1 VIVVRALNISAVV
14 ETVRFRRQLVRSI
27 LRYLAFF
34 LITLSISFAPVHDLV
49 AQANLIGTSANSGE
63 LVGYAI
69 TQNGTTV
76 TVESVGQ
83 IVPTGRIGHLFGRF
97 IGGREKDLVKVRKIR
112 GDTFAFMTTSKRGS
126 NIVRR
131 VRLSKKV
138 GALYYLL
145 TGFDINSDGSDD
157 VAIVDVSEHRYRWS
171 IIENPM
177 RSSARELQSFYLGFT
192 GDRVEWSLSPSRDVE
207 FAAIR
212 QTINTSRTRALLRNS
227 VTRDT
232 RIFRSRW
239 QQPSGLL
246 IPLRLKDGFRYDPG
260 IALYSPAKRAILMF
274 DSEGSFVSYELPKQ
288 RCGGFQAVTNVDSQG
303 AVSAIEVCGDGSYI
317 VAQRAEGATGDE
329 GDSIIASGALPE
341 AISNLRRGDITVM
354 RDQIGEVAVPIVA
367 PGSDGSAVL
376 EPVSPAPATGVAP
389 TPTSRPQAT
398 PTSTPEDT
406 ATETPSPTPTATPI
420 PTQDPNFTVYM
431 GVWQASG
438 SPRIARINFN
448 SHTNAASFG
457 SSISLTGFIQDSI
470 RGFADRPDGSFIT
483 SDVWNLAKS
492 AIINT
497 SGAVTVGP
505 NFTTGGSPANLSG
518 VHGLCV
524 LPDGSIIAGGY
535 TGSSGHPTYQF
546 SSSGTYLRHVY
557 NTTINAITDC
567 VGVSNTELFI
577 IDYDA
582 NGDSDGDI
590 VKLTLSGGVWTQ
602 VARWDQ
608 SASGIAAGSSIFSL
622 VLASDGH
629 LYAPAQNAYG
639 SRNRKMIRCMN
650 RDLSQCAP
658 YGSNIFAAGPLLQ
671 GAVQIPGTTSLLLA
685 DETQIYRYELTT
697 STVQPILSL
706 SGQGVYQVRH
716 LRIR

>member
-1 VIVVRALNISAVV
+1 LRRVLEILASLGQGRMLPITVRALVLVLISLS
-14 ETVRFRRQLVRSI
+14 FL
-27 LRYLAFF
+27 LA
-34 LITLSISFAPVHDLV
+34 APHELA
-49 AQANLIGTSANSGE
+49 AQANLIGTSVNSGE

-83 IVPTGRIGHLFGRF
+83 IVPTEKRGHLFGRF
-97 IGGREKDLVKVRKIR
+97 IDGSEKDLVKVRKIR
-112 GDTFAFMTTSKRGS
+112 GNTFAFMTTSKRGS
-126 NIVRR
+126 NVVRR
-131 VRLSKKV
+131 VRLSRKV
-138 GALYYLL
+138 GSLYYLL

-177 RSSARELQSFYLGFT
+177 RSSGHELQSFYLGFS
-192 GDRVEWSLSPSRDVE
+192 GDRIEWCLSPNKQVE

-212 QTINTSRTRALLRNS
+212 QTINTSRTRVLLKNS
-227 VTRDT
+227 VTHET
-232 RIFRSRW
+232 RILRSRW
-239 QQPSGLL
+239 QQPTGLL
-246 IPLRLKDGFRYDPG
+246 IPLRLKSSSRYDPSV
-260 IALYSPAKRAILMF
+260 ALYSPAKRAILMF
-274 DSEGSFVSYELPKQ
+274 DKEGGFVSYPLPKQ
-288 RCGGFQAVTNVDSQG
+288 RCSGYQAVTNLDSQG
-303 AVSAIEVCGDGSYI
+303 AVSAIEVCADGSYI
-317 VAQRAEGATGDE
+317 VSQKREGTTGEENDTVI
-329 GDSIIASGALPE
+329 SSGALPE
-341 AISNLRRGDITVM
+341 PVSKLRRADLTVM
-354 RDQIGEVAVPIVA
+354 RHQIGELAVPIVA

-376 EPVSPAPATGVAP
+376 EPVSPNPATGAAP
-389 TPTSRPQAT
+389 TPTSQPQVT
-398 PTSTPEDT
+398 PTTKPEDT
-406 ATETPSPTPTATPI
+406 ATETPSPSPTATPI
-420 PTQDPNFTVYM
+420 PTQNPNFAVYM

-448 SHTNAASFG
+448 SHTNAASFA
-457 SSISLTGFIQDSI
+457 SSISLTGFIQGSI

-567 VGVSNTELFI
+567 VGVSNTELFL

-602 VARWDQ
+602 AARWDQ

-629 LYAPAQNAYG
+629 LYAPAQNASG

-697 STVQPILSL
+697 GTVQSILSL

>member
-1 VIVVRALNISAVV
+1 LRRVLEILASLGQGRMLPITVRALVLVLISLS
-14 ETVRFRRQLVRSI
+14 FL
-27 LRYLAFF
+27 LA
-34 LITLSISFAPVHDLV
+34 APHELA
-49 AQANLIGTSANSGE
+49 AQANLIGTSVNSGE

-83 IVPTGRIGHLFGRF
+83 IVPTEKRGHLFGRF
-97 IGGREKDLVKVRKIR
+97 IDGSEKDLVKVRKIR
-112 GDTFAFMTTSKRGS
+112 GNTFAFMTTSKRGS
-126 NIVRR
+126 NVVRR
-131 VRLSKKV
+131 VRLSRKV
-138 GALYYLL
+138 GSLYYLL

-177 RSSARELQSFYLGFT
+177 RSSGHELQSFYLGFS
-192 GDRVEWSLSPSRDVE
+192 GDRIEWCLSPNKQVE

-212 QTINTSRTRALLRNS
+212 QTINTSRTRVLLKNS
-227 VTRDT
+227 VTHET
-232 RIFRSRW
+232 RILRSRW
-239 QQPSGLL
+239 QQPTGLL
-246 IPLRLKDGFRYDPG
+246 IPLRLKSSSRYDPRV
-260 IALYSPAKRAILMF
+260 ALYSPAKRAILMF
-274 DSEGSFVSYELPKQ
+274 DKEGGFVSYPLPKQ
-288 RCGGFQAVTNVDSQG
+288 RCSGYQAVTNLDSQG
-303 AVSAIEVCGDGSYI
+303 AVSAIEVCADGSYI
-317 VAQRAEGATGDE
+317 VSQKREGTTGEENDTVI
-329 GDSIIASGALPE
+329 SSGALPE
-341 AISNLRRGDITVM
+341 PVSKLRRADLTVM
-354 RDQIGEVAVPIVA
+354 RHQIGELAVPIVA

-376 EPVSPAPATGVAP
+376 EPVSPNPATGAAP
-389 TPTSRPQAT
+389 TPTSQPQVT
-398 PTSTPEDT
+398 PTTKPEDT
-406 ATETPSPTPTATPI
+406 ATETPSPSPTATPI
-420 PTQDPNFTVYM
+420 PTQNPNFAVYM

-448 SHTNAASFG
+448 SHTNAASFA
-457 SSISLTGFIQDSI
+457 SSISLTGFIQGSI

-567 VGVSNTELFI
+567 VGVSNTELFL

-602 VARWDQ
+602 AARWDQ

-629 LYAPAQNAYG
+629 LYAPAQNASG

-697 STVQPILSL
+697 GTVQSILSL

>member
-1 VIVVRALNISAVV
+1 MRRVLEILASLGQGRMLPITVRALVLVLISLS
-14 ETVRFRRQLVRSI
+14 FL
-27 LRYLAFF
+27 LA
-34 LITLSISFAPVHDLV
+34 APHELA
-49 AQANLIGTSANSGE
+49 AQANLIGTSVNSGE

-83 IVPTGRIGHLFGRF
+83 IVPTEKRGHLFGRF
-97 IGGREKDLVKVRKIR
+97 IDGSEKDLVKVRKIR
-112 GDTFAFMTTSKRGS
+112 GNTFAFMTTSKRGS
-126 NIVRR
+126 NVVRR
-131 VRLSKKV
+131 VRLSRKV
-138 GALYYLL
+138 GSLYYLL

-177 RSSARELQSFYLGFT
+177 RSSGHELQSFYLGFS
-192 GDRVEWSLSPSRDVE
+192 GDRIEWCLSPNKQVE

-212 QTINTSRTRALLRNS
+212 QTINTSRTRVLLKNS
-227 VTRDT
+227 VTHET
-232 RIFRSRW
+232 RILRSRW
-239 QQPSGLL
+239 QQPTGLL
-246 IPLRLKDGFRYDPG
+246 IPLRLKSSSRYDPRV
-260 IALYSPAKRAILMF
+260 ALYSPAKRAILMF
-274 DSEGSFVSYELPKQ
+274 DKEGGFVSYPLPKQ
-288 RCGGFQAVTNVDSQG
+288 RCSGYQAVTNLDSQG
-303 AVSAIEVCGDGSYI
+303 AVSAIEVCADGSYI
-317 VAQRAEGATGDE
+317 VSQKREGTTGEENDTVI
-329 GDSIIASGALPE
+329 SSGALPE
-341 AISNLRRGDITVM
+341 PVSKLRRADLTVM
-354 RDQIGEVAVPIVA
+354 RHQIGELAVPIVA

-376 EPVSPAPATGVAP
+376 EPVSPNPATGAAP
-389 TPTSRPQAT
+389 TPTSQPQVT
-398 PTSTPEDT
+398 PTTKPEDT
-406 ATETPSPTPTATPI
+406 ATETPSPSPTATPI
-420 PTQDPNFTVYM
+420 PTQNPNFAVYM

-448 SHTNAASFG
+448 SHTNAASFA
-457 SSISLTGFIQDSI
+457 SSISLTGFIQGSI

-567 VGVSNTELFI
+567 VGVSNTELFL

-602 VARWDQ
+602 AARWDQ

-629 LYAPAQNAYG
+629 LYAPAQNASG

-697 STVQPILSL
+697 GTVQSILSL